1 MLADREM
8 VESGCDA
15 MLESAMNENVAFLVV
30 GDPFGATTHTD
41 LYLRAIRRGVSVNT
55 IHNASIINAIGVCGL
70 QLYSFGPIVTIP
82 FFTKT
87 WQPDSPYTKIAA
99 NFRAGQHTLCL
110 LDIKVKEQS
119 EENLLRGR
127 LIYEPPRYMT
137 VKQAVEQLLEIEE
150 RRGEGVCTKDSLG
163 VGVMRIGGA
172 TQKIIVGTLAELM
185 AEPEE
190 SYGGPLHSFILPA
203 RELHEMEYEM
213 LQLNALAGSLI
224 GRTPYSEY
232 LKSLEASSHQ

>member
-1 MLADREM
+1 
-8 VESGCDA
+8 
-15 MLESAMNENVAFLVV
+15 MLESAMNGNVAFLVV

-41 LYLRAIRRGVSVNT
+41 LYLRAIHRGIAVQT

-87 WQPDSPYTKIAA
+87 WHPDSPYTRIAA

-137 VKQAVEQLLEIEE
+137 VRQAVGQLLETEE
-150 RRGEGVCTKDSLG
+150 RKGEGVCTGDSLG
-163 VGVMRIGGA
+163 IGIMRVGGT
-172 TQKIIVGTLAELM
+172 TQKIVVGTLTELM

-203 RELHEMEYEM
+203 RELHELEYEM

-224 GRTPYSEY
+224 SRTSYREH
-232 LKSLEASSHQ
+232 LRVLEN